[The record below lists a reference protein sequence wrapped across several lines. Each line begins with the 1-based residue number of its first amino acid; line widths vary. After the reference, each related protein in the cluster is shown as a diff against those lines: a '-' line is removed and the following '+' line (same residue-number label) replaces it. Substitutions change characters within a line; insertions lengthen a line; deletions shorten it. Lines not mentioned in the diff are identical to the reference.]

1 MPLFNPARGV
11 VTGSIIPY
19 GSTSVPTDYLL
30 CDGTAV
36 SRTTYAVLFGIIST
50 SFGAGDGSTTFNVPD
65 MRGKFVLGQATAG
78 TGSTFAGTGGNID
91 HVHSVDPPITTSSTP
106 SATSAATAI
115 TGSVASAT
123 HTHTTNIT
131 AFNSASANPPFI
143 VTVYIIR
150 T

>member
-1 MPLFNPARGV
+1 MPLFVPARGV

-19 GSTSVPTDYLL
+19 GSTVIPTDYLL
-30 CDGTAV
+30 CNGAAI
-36 SRTTYAVLFGIIST
+36 SRTTYATLFGIIST

-65 MRGKFVLGQATAG
+65 MQGKFVLGQAVAD

-91 HVHSVDPPITTSSTP
+91 HVHSVDPPATASGTP

-123 HTHTTNIT
+123 HTHSVNI
-131 AFNSASANPPFI
+131 APFNSATANPPFI

-150 T
+150 I

>member
-1 MPLFNPARGV
+1 MPLFNPTRGV
-11 VTGSIIPY
+11 VAGTILPY
-19 GSTSVPTDYLL
+19 GSTTVPTDYLL

-36 SRTTYAVLFGIIST
+36 SRTTYSDLFAVIGT
-50 SFGAGDGSTTFNVPD
+50 SFGVGDGSTTFNVPD
-65 MRGKFVLGQATAG
+65 MRQRFVMGKAASG

-91 HVHSVDPPITTSSTP
+91 HVHSIDPPVTTSSAP

-123 HTHTTNIT
+123 HTHTTDIA
-131 AFNSASANPPFI
+131 AFNSATANPPFI